1 MFDIYNVGSNK
12 NNFTKEKLIKKIE
25 KYIKIKNIN
34 FIEKKTDYRNYKVN
48 FTKMKK
54 KLKFIP
60 KYSVD
65 YGIKEI
71 ITAMKKNKYLKL
83 KYSDDFLGIIK

>member
-1 MFDIYNVGSNK
+1 
-12 NNFTKEKLIKKIE
+12 
-25 KYIKIKNIN
+25 
-34 FIEKKTDYRNYKVN
+34 
-48 FTKMKK
+48 MKK

-83 KYSDDFLGIIK
+83 KYSDDFFGNYKIKKQSL